1 MGRDKIKSS
10 SLHRVHEEPVEPLP
24 PATSGG
30 GRTPFEVLVREL
42 LGQLGEDA
50 TREGLRQTPARVEAS
65 LKWLTR
71 GYGMSVA
78 DVIGDALFSERHDNL
93 VCVRGIEIYS
103 LCEHPLLPFFR
114 EAHIPYLPNGWLGG
128 LSKIPRGIEVFS
140 LG

>member
-1 MGRDKIKSS
+1 MIRRPPRSTLFPYTTLFRSVLPGRPNKSTTMGRDKIKSS
-10 SLHRVHEEPVEPLP
+10 SLHRVHEEHVEPLP
-24 PATSGG
+24 PATPGG

-78 DVIGDALFSERHDNL
+78 DVIGDALYSE
-93 VCVRGIEIYS
+93 
-103 LCEHPLLPFFR
+103 
-114 EAHIPYLPNGWLGG
+114 
-128 LSKIPRGIEVFS
+128 
-140 LG
+140 